1 MLAVLGFSTAVARA
15 QTRAGAAGS
24 RVPLYFEENQGQT
37 AGEVRFLARV
47 PGYTAYLTG
56 RETVF
61 QYRTG
66 KPGQKDRKEAVVRM
80 TLAGSTEPSSIQG
93 GDRLPGIVNYLIG
106 NDPSKWH
113 TRIPTYSE
121 VDYAGV
127 YPGVDL
133 VYRGAGRQLEFDFR
147 VAPGA
152 DPNRIHLAYSGAS
165 KMHVN
170 AAGDLVLDTDAGPA
184 PFLKPVVYQEID
196 KKRVLVAANY
206 RMLPSGEVGFQL
218 GKYDHGRQL
227 IIDPV
232 AIGPSVAWAT
242 YLGSGDGDTFKGIA
256 VEPTGQS
263 FICGYTASSS
273 YPSTHSFTP
282 TGGAGFPAG
291 YPAVGFVTALNAAG
305 TGLLYS
311 TFISG
316 NKSSGISVGV
326 NLNGIAVDSSG
337 YAFVGGQTDDS
348 TFPNVKAFS
357 QGSSYPATKSA
368 YADAAGVVLELSQ
381 DGSSLVYSA
390 FLGGGDYD
398 SINAIAI
405 DPNDNAYVTGI
416 SAMQNSS
423 DSTSHFTIAGNP
435 IWGDFGQNELDAGFQ
450 DSFAAKIAPPT
461 SGNATLTYSTVL
473 GSANASVNETSGL
486 AIAADS
492 NGNAYIAGS
501 TNGDIGDHGGTITT
515 KHSMTN
521 ATLFSEYQPQAFV
534 LELAPDGKSAVYL
547 DYLGGNAPNSTYSP
561 QTSASGIA
569 VDSSFNAY
577 VTGTTSASNLQ
588 TTTSP
593 GYQTSARTA
602 GTQTNGTYNSDGFV
616 TIIAAG
622 GGSFS
627 FSTYLNGTTVA
638 TDGQGDY
645 GYTSLTGIA
654 VGTGGK
660 FWVAGLA
667 GTSNFPVIF
676 PTYANAGNALVNT
689 YPGGGATAVGFLTEF
704 PSGGGTP
711 NYSVFV
717 GPQSY
722 EVDGLATNG
731 TDAWVMMADPSTNLA
746 TTGAYKTTNTNNALE
761 TIVRVQDA
769 PGSGGVS
776 TVSVTIASSPSGLS
790 FTTSG
795 TGCAPGS
802 YTSSQTLT
810 WTQGSSC
817 TVAFTTPQAGAS
829 GTQYVFSQWEN
840 SSTSASRV
848 ITAPSST
855 ATYTATFTTQYQLTV
870 ATTAGGSATP
880 TSGNYYNSGTVV
892 NLQAT
897 ANTGY
902 AFNGWTG
909 STVASP
915 SSAATTITMN
925 AAESVAANFIPKVTI
940 ASSPSALT
948 FSVTGTGCSP
958 ATGLVSPQ
966 TLAWVP
972 GSSCTVTF
980 STPQGS
986 SGTQYVFTQ
995 WENSSTNA
1003 SRSITAPSSPTTY
1016 TASFKTQYQLT
1027 TAASPNTEGS
1037 ATPTTGTYY
1046 DSGTVVNLQAT
1057 ANAGYAFNGWTSSPG
1072 TVANASNAAT
1082 TITMSAPESVTANF
1096 VPQVTIASSPSNLS
1110 FSVTGTGC
1118 SPGAGLI
1125 APQTLAWAPG
1135 SSCTVTFAGTQAGAT
1150 GTQYAFTQWEN
1161 SSTNASRSITAPS
1174 SPTTYT
1180 ASFNTQYQLTTA
1192 ASPAS
1197 ASSVTPATGSY
1208 YNSGTVVNLN
1218 APANTGYVFANWTG
1232 SVANSALAAT
1242 TVTMNSPQTVT
1253 ANFNVNVTVA
1263 SSPSN
1268 LSFSVTGTGCSP
1280 ATGLVSPQT
1289 LAWIPGSSCTVA
1301 FSTPQGGSGTQY
1313 LFAQWENS
1321 STNAS
1326 RSITAPS
1333 SPATYTASFKTQY
1346 QLTTAA
1352 SPNTEGSATP
1362 TTGTYYDSGTVVNL
1376 QATANTGYA
1385 FNGWTGSGVA
1395 NASSAATTITMN
1407 GQASVTANFV
1417 PQVTIASSPSNLT
1430 FSVTGT
1436 GCSPGAG
1443 LITPQTLAWAPGS
1456 SCTVTFAGT
1465 QAGAAGTQYVFAQW
1479 ENSSTNASRSITAPS
1494 ATATYTAS
1502 FNTQYQLTTAASP
1515 AAGGSA
1521 TPTTGN
1527 YYNSGTVVNLQATAN
1542 SGYIF
1547 GSWTGSVA
1555 NSALAATT
1563 VTMNSPQT
1571 VTANFNVNVTIAS
1584 SPSNLTFIASG
1595 TGCSAGPGTTPQVL
1609 AWTPGSS
1616 CTVTFPTPQ
1625 GISAGSQYAFNQWE
1639 NGSTNPARGITAPSS
1654 PATYTGSFNTQ
1665 YQLTTLA
1672 SAGGSVTPASGGY
1685 YNSGS
1690 VVTLQANANS
1700 GYAFTSWTGS
1710 VANPS
1715 SASTTVTVSAPQT
1728 VAATFTQ
1735 QYVLNLAVAP
1745 ANGGSIS
1752 GSVGT
1757 QAISCSAT
1765 CSATGNAGS
1774 LVTLTATPAAGY
1786 SFTSWSACP
1795 IPSGTSCTAT
1805 LSGTLGIS
1813 ATFTPAASLTY
1824 TQSALV
1830 LNRGTG
1836 NYSRTVT
1843 VTNNGAA
1850 ISASAYVADGL
1861 PVGVSMLNASG
1872 TTDAAAPP
1880 AGSPYVELGPIGANS
1895 SVTATIQF
1903 SRTGTQAVTYTSR
1916 ILGAGPR

>member
-1 MLAVLGFSTAVARA
+1 MLVVLSFSTAVARA
-15 QTRAGAAGS
+15 QTRAAVDGS
-24 RVPLYFEENQGQT
+24 RVPLYFEENRGQT
-37 AGEVRFLARV
+37 AGEVRFLARA

-66 KPGQKDRKEAVVRM
+66 KPGQKDGKEAVVRM
-80 TLAGSTEPSSIQG
+80 TLAGSKAPSSIQG

-113 TRIPTYSE
+113 TRIPTYSA

-133 VYRGAGRQLEFDFR
+133 VYRGSGRQLEFDFR

-152 DPNRIHLAYSGAS
+152 DPNQIHLAYSGVS
-165 KMHVN
+165 ETHVN

-206 RMLPSGEVGFQL
+206 RMLPSGDVGFQV
-218 GKYDHGRQL
+218 GKYDHRREL
-227 IIDPV
+227 VIDPV

-242 YLGSGDGDTFKGIA
+242 YLGSGSGDTFKGIA

-263 FICGYTASSS
+263 FICGYTAYNT
-273 YPSTHSFTP
+273 YPTTTSTTGVATTNYFTN
-282 TGGAGFPAG
+282 GFS
-291 YPAVGFVTALNAAG
+291 VGFVTALNATG
-305 TGLLYS
+305 TGLVYS

-316 NKSSGISVGV
+316 SASSGISIGV
-326 NLNGIAVDSSG
+326 NLNGIAVDSNG
-337 YAFVGGQTDDS
+337 FAFVGGQTDDS

-368 YADAAGVVLELSQ
+368 YADAAGVVFELSQ
-381 DGSSLVYSA
+381 NGSSLVYSA

-398 SINAIAI
+398 SITAIAI
-405 DPNDNAYVTGI
+405 DPSDNAYVTGI

-423 DSTSHFTIAGNP
+423 DSTSHFPIAGSP
-435 IWGDFGQNELDAGFQ
+435 IWGDFGQNELGAGFQ

-473 GSANASVNETSGL
+473 GSAGATVNETSGL

-501 TNGDIGDHGGTITT
+501 ANGDIGDHGGTITT

-521 ATLFSEYQPQAFV
+521 ANLLTEYQTQAFV

-547 DYLGGNAPNSTYSP
+547 DYLGGNAPNSTSGYFAP

-577 VTGTTSASNLQ
+577 VTGTTSASNFE

-593 GYQTSARTA
+593 GYQTAARTA
-602 GTQTNGTYNSDGFV
+602 GTRAGGNQYYLSDGFV
-616 TIIAAG
+616 TIIASG

-627 FSTYLNGTTVA
+627 FSTYLNGTTTA
-638 TDGQGDY
+638 TDGLGDY
-645 GYTSLTGIA
+645 GGTSLTGIA
-654 VGTGGK
+654 VGAGGK
-660 FWVAGLA
+660 FWVAGVA

-689 YPGGGATAVGFLTEF
+689 YPGGGVYEIGFLTEF

-731 TDAWVMMADPSTNLA
+731 SDAWVMMADPSTNLA
-746 TTGAYKTTNTNNALE
+746 TTGAYKTTNTNAALE

-776 TVSVTIASSPSGLS
+776 TVSVTIDSSPSGLA

-802 YTSSQTLT
+802 YTSSHTLT

-829 GTQYVFSQWEN
+829 GIQYVFSQWEN

-855 ATYTATFTTQYQLTV
+855 ATYTASFTTQYQLTV

-880 TSGNYYNSGTVV
+880 TSGDYYNSGTVV
-892 NLQAT
+892 NLLAT
-897 ANTGY
+897 ADTGY
-902 AFNGWTG
+902 
-909 STVASP
+909 V
-915 SSAATTITMN
+915 
-925 AAESVAANFIPKVTI
+925 
-940 ASSPSALT
+940 
-948 FSVTGTGCSP
+948 
-958 ATGLVSPQ
+958 
-966 TLAWVP
+966 
-972 GSSCTVTF
+972 
-980 STPQGS
+980 
-986 SGTQYVFTQ
+986 
-995 WENSSTNA
+995 
-1003 SRSITAPSSPTTY
+1003 
-1016 TASFKTQYQLT
+1016 
-1027 TAASPNTEGS
+1027 
-1037 ATPTTGTYY
+1037 
-1046 DSGTVVNLQAT
+1046 
-1057 ANAGYAFNGWTSSPG
+1057 FNGWTSSPG
-1072 TVANASNAAT
+1072 TVASASSAAT
-1082 TITMSAPESVTANF
+1082 TITMSAPESATASF
-1096 VPQVTIASSPSNLS
+1096 IPKVTIASSPSNLS

-1118 SPGAGLI
+1118 APGSYTSS
-1125 APQTLAWAPG
+1125 QTLAWVPG
-1135 SSCTVTFAGTQAGAT
+1135 SSCTVTFAGTQAGAS
-1150 GTQYAFTQWEN
+1150 GTQYVFTQWEN

-1192 ASPAS
+1192 ASPGA
-1197 ASSVTPATGSY
+1197 
-1208 YNSGTVVNLN
+1208 
-1218 APANTGYVFANWTG
+1218 
-1232 SVANSALAAT
+1232 
-1242 TVTMNSPQTVT
+1242 
-1253 ANFNVNVTVA
+1253 
-1263 SSPSN
+1263 
-1268 LSFSVTGTGCSP
+1268 
-1280 ATGLVSPQT
+1280 
-1289 LAWIPGSSCTVA
+1289 
-1301 FSTPQGGSGTQY
+1301 
-1313 LFAQWENS
+1313 
-1321 STNAS
+1321 
-1326 RSITAPS
+1326 
-1333 SPATYTASFKTQY
+1333 
-1346 QLTTAA
+1346 
-1352 SPNTEGSATP
+1352 EGSATP
-1362 TTGTYYDSGTVVNL
+1362 TSGTYYNSGTVVNL
-1376 QATANTGYA
+1376 QATANSGYA
-1385 FNGWTGSGVA
+1385 FSGWTSSPGTVA
-1395 NASSAATTITMN
+1395 NASSAATTITMS
-1407 GQASVTANFV
+1407 APESATANFV

-1436 GCSPGAG
+1436 GCSPGSG
-1443 LITPQTLAWAPGS
+1443 LTTPQTFAWVPGS
-1456 SCTVTFAGT
+1456 SCTVTFAAT
-1465 QAGAAGTQYVFAQW
+1465 QGSAGTQYVFTQW
-1479 ENSSTNASRSITAPS
+1479 ENSSTNASRSITAPA

-1502 FNTQYQLTTAASP
+1502 FNTLYQLTTAASP
-1515 AAGGSA
+1515 AAASSVTPATGS
-1521 TPTTGN
+1521 
-1527 YYNSGTVVNLQATAN
+1527 YYNAGTVVNLNAPAN
-1542 SGYIF
+1542 TGYVF

-1563 VTMNSPQT
+1563 VTMNAPQT

-1595 TGCSAGPGTTPQVL
+1595 TGCSAGPGATPQVL
-1609 AWTPGSS
+1609 VWTPGSS
-1616 CTVTFPTPQ
+1616 CTVTFPNPQ

-1639 NGSTNPARGITAPSS
+1639 NGSTNPVRGIAAPSS

-1672 SAGGSVTPASGGY
+1672 SAGGSVTPATGGY
-1685 YNSGS
+1685 YNSGT

-1700 GYAFTSWTGS
+1700 GYAFTGWTGS

-1715 SASTTVTVSAPQT
+1715 SASTTVAMSGPQT
-1728 VAATFTQ
+1728 VAATFAL
-1735 QYVLNLAVAP
+1735 QYVLNLVVTP

-1752 GSVGT
+1752 GSIGG
-1757 QAISCSAT
+1757 QAISCSST

-1824 TQSALV
+1824 TQGALV

-1843 VTNNGAA
+1843 VTNSGSA

-1861 PVGVSMLNASG
+1861 PAGVSMLNASG
-1872 TTDAAAPP
+1872 TTDAVAPP

-1903 SRTGTQAVTYTSR
+1903 SRSGTQAVTYTTR